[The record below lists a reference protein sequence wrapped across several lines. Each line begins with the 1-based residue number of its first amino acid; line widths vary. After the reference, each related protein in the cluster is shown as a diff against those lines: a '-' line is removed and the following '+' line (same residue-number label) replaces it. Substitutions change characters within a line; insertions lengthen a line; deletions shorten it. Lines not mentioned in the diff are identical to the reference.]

1 VFTVNL
7 LSRAELELFQDQI
20 LAVYRRAFN
29 IPSGPEGDQAIAHFK
44 VNALERHAARPGF
57 RCCVAVQASAVVGL
71 AYGYSGGPGMWWYD
85 HVTPAMTPQMIRE
98 WLSDYFEFVEFAVN
112 PDAQRTG
119 VGAKIHAVTLEG
131 LPHRTAALSVAAS
144 NDSAIRFYRKHGWTP
159 ILEDFRGFGPP
170 YMIMGK
176 TLREP

>member
-1 VFTVNL
+1 L
-7 LSRAELELFQDQI
+7 APDELDLFQDQI

-29 IPSGPEGDQAIAHFK
+29 ISVGPEGDQAIAHFK
-44 VNALERHAARPGF
+44 ANALERHAARPGF
-57 RCCVAVQASAVVGL
+57 RCCVAVQASAVLGF

-85 HVTPAMTPQMIRE
+85 HVTPAMTPHMIQE

-112 PDAQRTG
+112 PDVQRASI
-119 VGAKIHAVTLEG
+119 GAKIHAAILEG
-131 LPHRTAALSVAAS
+131 LAQRTAALSVEGT
-144 NDSAIRFYRKHGWTP
+144 NESAIRFYRKHGWTP

-176 TLREP
+176 TLRES